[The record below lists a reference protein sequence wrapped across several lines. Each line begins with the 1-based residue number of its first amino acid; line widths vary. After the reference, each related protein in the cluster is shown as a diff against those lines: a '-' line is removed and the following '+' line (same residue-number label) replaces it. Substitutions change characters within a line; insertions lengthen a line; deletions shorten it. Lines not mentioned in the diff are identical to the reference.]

1 METAWTIFS
10 LYVIIFGSLIAG
22 GLYAERSS
30 NNERQALIRN
40 KKNKLKAFIFCQFNQ
55 PPIIIKGKIIKMIF
69 FSIGHIYNTF
79 IIFKYSGHSP
89 ISFHEC
95 SLTGKQPTRP
105 PLDCTFSIK

>member
-40 KKNKLKAFIFCQFNQ
+40 KKNKLKACAQKYNIQIKSLEQSYKEDKKALRTKQNIFQ
-55 PPIIIKGKIIKMIF
+55 K
-69 FSIGHIYNTF
+69 
-79 IIFKYSGHSP
+79 
-89 ISFHEC
+89 
-95 SLTGKQPTRP
+95 LTGQNTTSLRREYQSRYTHEKKQ
-105 PLDCTFSIK
+105 